1 LTVGRHMGSETELPE
16 ILTSQEA
23 IHLVS
28 QHGGV
33 AIVTELP
40 SVGLGAEGVVSLL
53 SG

>member
-1 LTVGRHMGSETELPE
+1 MGSETELPE